1 VRRIFH
7 VARRDFIATVTTRA
21 FILALTVPPLF
32 YAAFGWFAPRM
43 MNERVPA
50 TTGDLSVFD
59 RDGEVIGGVRD
70 YLRPDAI
77 LERRRAAMNRAVQ
90 STMKSP
96 GAVPAGSTALAA
108 GLLDAPRIDV
118 IETAASDLSRA
129 KAALAAGDKRQIA
142 LVVIHPDSV
151 RRSAAGSYGTYDLF
165 VRANLDDRIQGEIR
179 DALENSIVHARLHAA
194 GLDPDDVEAMTTV
207 RRARSVT
214 ITAEGEAETV
224 PAFAR
229 ILPFAFAILL
239 LMSVMSSGQY
249 LMTTTIEE
257 KASRTMEVLLSA
269 VTPLELMSGKIL
281 GQLAVGLLVLGLYSA
296 VGLAVL
302 FSLALLGLLNLSL
315 LFYLFVFFLL
325 TYLVFGSLMA
335 AVGAAV
341 NELREAQS
349 LMMPLTMSMMVP
361 WLFLFRISREPTSLF
376 STVISF
382 VPPMNAMAMLARLT
396 STSPPPL
403 WQVWL
408 SIGVSVAAAG
418 AALWF
423 AAKIFKIGL
432 LMHGRPPNFRTLLEW
447 AYRA

>member
-1 VRRIFH
+1 
-7 VARRDFIATVTTRA
+7 
-21 FILALTVPPLF
+21 
-32 YAAFGWFAPRM
+32 
-43 MNERVPA
+43 
-50 TTGDLSVFD
+50 
-59 RDGEVIGGVRD
+59 
-70 YLRPDAI
+70 
-77 LERRRAAMNRAVQ
+77 
-90 STMKSP
+90 
-96 GAVPAGSTALAA
+96 
-108 GLLDAPRIDV
+108 
-118 IETAASDLSRA
+118 
-129 KAALAAGDKRQIA
+129 
-142 LVVIHPDSV
+142 
-151 RRSAAGSYGTYDLF
+151 
-165 VRANLDDRIQGEIR
+165 
-179 DALENSIVHARLHAA
+179 
-194 GLDPDDVEAMTTV
+194 
-207 RRARSVT
+207 
-214 ITAEGEAETV
+214 
-224 PAFAR
+224 
-229 ILPFAFAILL
+229 
-239 LMSVMSSGQY
+239 
-249 LMTTTIEE
+249 
-257 KASRTMEVLLSA
+257 
-269 VTPLELMSGKIL
+269 
-281 GQLAVGLLVLGLYSA
+281 